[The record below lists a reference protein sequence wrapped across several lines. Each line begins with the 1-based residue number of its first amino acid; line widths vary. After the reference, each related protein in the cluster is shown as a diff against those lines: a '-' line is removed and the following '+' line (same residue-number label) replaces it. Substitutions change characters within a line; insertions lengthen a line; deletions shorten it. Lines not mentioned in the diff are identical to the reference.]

1 MEEIAKGDAILED
14 AMEEVKRF
22 NNSEEILDY
31 YKINEKLRRSECNA
45 LRKEG
50 LEEGKEEGRN
60 EVLSSFV
67 EKNLAQKNEDDYI
80 VVQLV
85 SIFDLSKSEAK
96 AFLKEVKLK
105 KQQR

>member
-1 MEEIAKGDAILED
+1 MNEMLYSSKVEVTTMENRRAI
-14 AMEEVKRF
+14 
-22 NNSEEILDY
+22 SDY
-31 YKINEKLRRSECNA
+31 ERGYL
-45 LRKEG
+45 L
-50 LEEGKEEGRN
+50 GKEEGRN

>member
-1 MEEIAKGDAILED
+1 MNEMLYSSKVEDITMENRRAI
-14 AMEEVKRF
+14 
-22 NNSEEILDY
+22 SDY
-31 YKINEKLRRSECNA
+31 ERGYL
-45 LRKEG
+45 L
-50 LEEGKEEGRN
+50 GKEEGRN
-60 EVLSSFV
+60 EVLASFV
-67 EKNLAQKNEDDYI
+67 KKNLAQKNEDDYI